1 MTVTATCSTICASKS
16 HAFSEDSSKVC
27 QSQPTRTSLTSQMA
41 AESQQLANF
50 VSSETGLACEVEDGV
65 NSQGDPWYLLRPA
78 GVPAD
83 HAFAVRATMRWR
95 RVVVVFEP
103 GIFAGDLLAAM
114 GDADSTGRASFR
126 SVLAECSV
134 RGADIVFRVNGQPCD
149 PQTEETWPARWSRVS
164 LSLQS
169 RIDPEVHDGEQ
180 PLHVTLDWSR
190 LFVAAVLALLPVQPE
205 EAEEQPPAVG
215 YAEGGATTSQS
226 TRYERDR
233 RNRAAAIA
241 IWGCKCRACG
251 LDFGQRYGDPAKGFI
266 EVHHTTPVSVLE
278 PGTVVNPARDLV
290 PLCPNCHAVAHR
302 REPPFTVDEIRTMLA
317 ASE

>member
-1 MTVTATCSTICASKS
+1 MAT
-16 HAFSEDSSKVC
+16 
-27 QSQPTRTSLTSQMA
+27 
-41 AESQQLANF
+41 ESQQLASF
-50 VSSETGLACEVEDGV
+50 VSSETGLAWEVEDGV

-78 GVPAD
+78 DAPPD

-95 RVVVVFEP
+95 RILVAFEP
-103 GIFAGDLLAAM
+103 GNFAGDLLAAM
-114 GDADSTGRASFR
+114 GDADSTGRAAFQ
-126 SVLAECSV
+126 SVLAECSD
-134 RGADIVFRVNGQPCD
+134 RGADIDFRVNDEPCD
-149 PQTEETWPARWSRVS
+149 PQAEETWTARWSRVS

-169 RIDPEVHDGEQ
+169 RIDPAVLDGGK
-180 PLHVTLDWSR
+180 PVVDALNWSR
-190 LFVAAVLALLPVQPE
+190 LFVAALLALLPVE
-205 EAEEQPPAVG
+205 SAEAEEQPPTVG
-215 YAEGGATTSQS
+215 YAEGGAATSQS

-251 LDFGQRYGDPAKGFI
+251 LDFGDRYGDAAKGYI

-278 PGTVVNPARDLV
+278 PGTVINPARDLV

-317 ASE
+317 ASES